1 MFMDMLKRLQHIVL
15 TQSFRYEEDPVFKL
29 SSGAKSNFYFDCK
42 KTTLDPEGAHL
53 IGKILYEQIK
63 NLPIR
68 GAGGLTLGADPL
80 ALSLMYAAWEH
91 NKKIYPFIVRKK
103 LKKHGAIKWIEG
115 CLSAGDAQAGL
126 SPGDLVIVLDDVVT
140 TGGSVITA
148 IERVQEDGL
157 KVFGAIVL
165 IDREEF
171 NGMGEIK
178 QAIPGKLVK
187 ALITRSEII
196 NLYRNLNNSYHN
208 TESLKYQYA

>member
-1 MFMDMLKRLQHIVL
+1 MLKKLQHIIL

-29 SSGAKSNFYFDCK
+29 SSGARSNFYFDCK
-42 KTTLDPEGAHL
+42 KTTLDPEGSYL

-63 NLPIR
+63 NLPIK

-91 NKKIYPFIVRKK
+91 NKKIYPFIVRKE

-115 CLSAGDAQAGL
+115 RL
-126 SPGDLVIVLDDVVT
+126 SPGDSVIVLDDVVT

-148 IERVQEDGL
+148 IERIREDGL
-157 KVFGAIVL
+157 KVFGVIVL

-171 NGMGEIK
+171 NGMGKII
-178 QAIPGKLVK
+178 QAIPGKPVK

-196 NLYRNLNNSYHN
+196 NLYRNLDNSYHN
-208 TESLKYQYA
+208 TESSKYRIVVNPH